1 MKISKVLLWIGVL
14 WFMLAAQVSWAESI
28 TNCTHIT
35 QGTPTDVDSTP
46 GNFNG
51 TPAEDDESCAVI
63 TLQNDDYDFG
73 DAPDPSYPTLL
84 SNNGAR
90 HIQKD
95 NTLHLGSCVDKDE
108 DGQPNSNA
116 LGDDTGNGASVI
128 GSCANGDDEDGVTFS
143 ELKVGAQDVTINVSA
158 NQACRLN
165 AWIDW
170 SGNGSWGDLGD
181 QIATDQ
187 LLAIGNNTLTLDV
200 PASARP
206 GATYAR
212 FRCSTAGG
220 DGVTGEAADGE
231 IEDYRITITAAV
243 PKIDLKKYVQNAAGA
258 PAYDNANESATLGD
272 DAQEFVSG
280 IILPYGSDALYRI
293 RVENTGSTKLNEVTV
308 DDQIEACDPLTK
320 IYDSNNATPDGV
332 MSKGEVWVLECTLPA
347 LKQDIVNTAKVRGI
361 PVNEDDTPTG
371 QSPVDS
377 HDPAN
382 VRIPL
387 GQPAIELKK
396 YVRPVGA
403 AAGSPLEKDA
413 EDMSDALVIDHK
425 ASVTYRMVV
434 RNVGNTP
441 LTNVVLTEHMDDCAV
456 TKTIGVGD
464 TLLDPAEFWEYECTK
479 ANMTVAME
487 NIADVE
493 AKPANPDGTPTT
505 QSPVRDLDPA
515 NVKLRE
521 GNPAISL
528 KKYVVANGADNDA
541 QDAAAAVMIDAGAT
555 VNYKLVVTNTGNTA
569 LGTVDVQDNLT
580 GCNLS
585 TVVGDTGNDSIM
597 SVGEVWTYT
606 CSVPNVR
613 VDTLNLATVSAIP
626 VNADGSP
633 TNQSQV
639 SSEDPANV
647 RVRVERPAISLK
659 KYVRIDGTPE
669 NTEVDAQDMGSALMV
684 SHGDKVTYRMVV
696 TNTGNSLLADVLL
709 DDQLA
714 GCTNPVRIDTNNADT
729 FLSPNEAWVYQCTGV
744 VTEVDTYNLA
754 TVTAK
759 PANADGTPTTQ
770 SPVSD
775 EDPANVRIRINQPA
789 ISLKK
794 YVVAGGN
801 DYDAQDAGRAVLIN
815 AGDSVTYKFVVT
827 NTGNT
832 ILGEVDLTEQL
843 DGCAVGSVA
852 GDTGG
857 DGLMALGEVW
867 TYTCNKADVR
877 VDTQNYATVVATPV
891 NSDGSPTGQSPV
903 NDGDPANVRIPLGQP
918 AIELKKYVRPVG
930 AAAGS
935 PLEKD
940 AEDMSDA
947 LVIDHKASVTYRMV
961 VRNVG
966 NTPLTNVVLT
976 EHMDDCAV
984 TKTVGIGDTLLD
996 PAEFWEYEC
1005 TKANMTV
1012 AMENI
1017 ADVEAKP
1024 ANPDGT
1030 PTTQSPVRD
1039 LDPANVKLREGAP
1052 AISLKKYVV
1061 ANGTDNDAQDAAA
1074 AVMIDA
1080 GATVNYKLVA
1090 TNTGNTALGT
1100 VDVQDNLTGCNLST
1114 VAGDTGNDS
1123 IMSMGEVWTYTCSVA
1138 DVRVDT
1144 LNLATVTAKP
1154 VNADG
1159 TPTNQSQVTSED
1171 PANVRIPLGQ
1181 PAIELKKY
1189 VQNAATAPA
1198 FNAAT
1203 PLVGLGQE
1211 AQDMSTAV
1219 VLPHGSTAM
1228 YRMVVTNI
1236 GNTPLAQVQLTE
1248 HLEGCAVNR
1257 VYNGDADAKDL
1268 LKSGE
1273 FWIYQCT
1280 KANITLDMQNV
1291 ASVEA
1296 KPANPDGSLTTQS
1309 PVDDEDPANV
1319 RIGQNLPA
1327 IELIKYVRKAGDP
1340 APGNDA
1346 QDNLHALPVKHGDNV
1361 TYRIEVRNTGSTAL
1375 ASVKVDDH
1383 LPDCNLPSKP
1393 VSGDAGT
1400 TDLLETGEVWVYEC
1414 NQNNV
1419 TTDVY
1424 NLATVTAVP
1433 AHANGTPTGQSPVN
1447 DEDPANVSI
1456 PLAQPAIAL
1465 QKYVRLEGTPA
1476 PGSDAQDALHALL
1489 VNHNS
1494 NVIYRIVVRNTGNT
1508 ALANVD
1514 VEDSLEGCDL
1524 PTNPVGDDGDKLLET
1539 GELWS
1544 YECTQTGVTTD
1555 VYNLATV
1562 VAQPAHD
1569 NGTPTT
1575 QSPVMAQDAANV
1587 RIPSKQ
1593 PALEL
1598 KKYVRLD
1605 GTAAPGIDAQDNLNA
1620 LLVKHGDTVTYR
1632 ITVRNTGGTALSN
1645 VKVDDHLRDCTL
1657 PDSPQSGDNGNDLL
1671 DTGELWVYE
1680 CSQADVTQDVY
1691 NLATVVATPANA
1703 DGSPTGQS
1711 PITDEDPANV
1721 RIPLAQ
1727 PAIEL
1732 KKYVR
1737 VAGTAVGTELD
1748 AQDASAALMV
1758 EHNTNVTYRITVR
1771 NLGNALLG
1779 DVKVDDHL
1787 ENCALAPVDL
1797 GDLDAAN
1804 TLKQGE
1810 TWIFECT
1817 QTGVKV
1823 DTYNL
1828 ATVEAVPL
1836 HDDGTP
1842 TTQSPV
1848 DDEDPAN
1855 VRIRKELPAISLKK
1869 YVRPQ
1874 GAAAP
1879 GNDAQ
1884 DALHAETV
1892 AYGSNVTYRIEVRN
1906 IGKTPL
1912 INVKVDDHLEAC
1924 NLPANPQSGDT
1935 GNDGKLDLTEVWV
1948 YECDQTNVTTDV
1960 YNLATVKAVPAN
1972 ADGTPTNQSPVD
1984 DEDPANVHVQVTGPT
1999 ITLKKYVQPAANA
2012 PAYDAN
2018 NSATLGLDAQDTL
2031 HAQMLEFGNNALF
2044 RIVVKNTGTTWLDSV
2059 KVEDHLDTC
2068 NPFTR
2073 IHTSVNNDEVMS
2085 PGEFWVYECSVP
2097 DVTENLAN
2105 LASVEAR
2112 PVQEDG
2118 KPTGQSPV
2126 DAKDMANVMI
2136 PVKQPAIAM
2145 KKYVR
2150 KVGAAAP
2157 GNDAQ
2162 DNLNALTVAHGENV
2176 IYHIEVR
2183 NIGDTVLG
2191 YVKVDDYLKDCALNP
2206 LSLADGDSL
2215 LGINEAWT
2223 YECTQANVT
2232 QDVYNLA
2239 AVEATPVFADGTP
2252 TGQSPVNAQDP
2263 ANVRIPL
2270 DGPSIAV
2277 KKYVQAADGAPTYV
2291 SGNVATLGKDAQDAT
2306 TAAYVQYDTDA
2317 LYRIVVKNTGTTWLD
2332 QVAVE
2337 DSIENCALTRIDSG
2351 DSDINDTLKP
2361 DESWVYEC
2369 QLAKV
2374 NEDIRNLATAS
2385 ARPIHADLAPT
2396 GQSPVSSSDP
2406 AHVTTELAPKIAL
2419 KKYVQ
2424 AADGALVY
2432 NALDDATLGF
2442 DAQNASAATFI
2453 TKDKAALYRITV
2465 TNTGNTWLDQVM
2477 ADDQLTNCAI
2487 SNIDKGDN
2495 DAANTLKPG
2504 ERWVYECT
2512 LANIKENIR
2521 NTATVEARPI
2531 NPDGTPTNQSPV
2543 DDSDVA
2549 HVTTELAP
2557 KIALKKYVQAA
2568 TSAVAYS
2575 AADDATLGVDAQD
2588 ATTATFI
2595 TKDASALYRITV
2607 TNTGNTWLDQVV
2619 VDDQLA
2625 NCDLGTAPIDQG
2637 DNDAANTL
2645 KPGERW
2651 VYQCTLANIKE
2662 NIRNTATVEARP
2674 INPDGTPTNQS
2685 PVDDSDVAHVTTE
2698 LAPKI
2703 ALKKYVQ
2710 AADGAMAY
2718 DAADNATLGV
2728 DAQDATAAAF
2738 IVKDQSALYRIAV
2751 TNTGNTWLDQVVV
2764 DDQLANCDLGT
2775 APIDQGD
2782 NDVAKTLKP
2791 GERWVYECTLANIKE
2806 NIRNTATVEARPINP
2821 DGTPTNQSPVDDSD
2835 VAHVTT
2841 ELAPKIALK
2850 KYVQAADG
2858 AMAYDAADNATLG
2871 VDAQDATAAAFIVKD
2886 QSALYRIAVTNTGN
2900 TWLDQVV
2907 VDDQLTNCDL
2917 GTAPIDQ
2924 GDNDVAKTLKPG
2936 ERWVYECTLAN
2947 IKENIRNT
2955 ATVEA
2960 RPINPDGTPTNQ
2972 SPVDDSDVAHVT
2984 TELAPKI
2991 ALKKYVQAATSAVA
3005 YSAADDATLG
3015 VDAQDATTATFITK
3029 DASALYRITVT
3040 NTGNTWLDQVV
3051 VDDQLANCDLG
3062 TAPIDQGDN
3071 DAANTLKPGE
3081 RWVYQCTLA
3090 NIKENIRN
3098 TATVEARPIN
3108 PDGTPTNQSPVD
3120 DSDVAHVTTE
3130 LAPKIALKKYVQAA
3144 DGAMAYD
3151 AADNATLGVDAQDAT
3166 AAAFIV
3172 KDKSALY
3179 RIAVTNTGNTWLD
3192 QVVVDDQLANCDL
3205 GTAPIDQGDN
3215 DVAKTLK
3222 PGERWVYECTLAN
3235 IKENIRNT
3243 ATVEA
3248 RPINP
3253 DGTPT
3258 NQSPVDDS
3266 DVAHVTTELA
3276 PKIAL
3281 KKYVQAADG
3290 AMAYDAADNAT
3301 LGVDAQDATA
3311 AAFIVKDQSALYRI
3325 AVTNTGN
3332 TWLDQVVVDD
3342 QLTNCD
3348 LGTAPIDQGDN
3359 DVAKTLKPGERW
3371 VYECTLA
3378 NIKEN
3383 IRNTAT
3389 VEARP
3394 INPDGTPTNQSP
3406 VDDSDVA
3413 HVTTELAPKIALKK
3427 YVQPLE
3433 GAPAFDVTDATTW
3446 GYDAQDTTSAVHIPY
3461 DKTALYR
3468 IVVTNKGNTWLDTVT
3483 VDDQLDNC
3491 VLASIDDGNGN
3502 ATLQP
3507 EESWVYECTL
3517 AKVNEDIRNTATVQA
3532 RPVNPDGTPTNQS
3545 PVDASD
3551 VAHVTTELRPS
3562 ILLKKYA
3569 QAADKAKAYDR
3580 NDDSTLGLDA
3590 QDETS
3595 AAYVMYDAP
3604 ALYYITVTN
3613 TGNTWLKEIAVDDK
3627 LAGCNATALDSADG
3641 DAFLAPEERWVYTC
3655 ELAKAT
3661 QPISNLATVTAKPI
3675 NPDGTPTNQSPVSSE
3690 DVAHIRTHKGHSLG
3704 NYLWI
3709 DDGNSIALN
3718 RDNGKVDKGE
3728 KPVDDGVEL
3737 ELNDASGN
3745 PVNLG
3750 NGIIT
3755 TKTSGGY
3762 YLFSALP
3769 PGEYQV
3775 CVAASNFATGG
3786 LLAGYLVSSVNEGDP
3801 NADQDQNNN
3810 GLPPADANG
3819 KVCSGIITLDD
3830 DEPTKEYPTASG
3842 QAGNDAAGSAD
3853 NASNLSI
3860 DFAFVPQEVGVGNRL
3875 WIDEGVSPTSTN
3887 NGVYDEGEPPLA
3899 SVMVEVYRQG
3909 DDPDVDMAI
3918 GVTETDRFGC
3928 YSFEH
3933 LRPGS
3938 YFVHVPYYQVV
3949 LDSSLELKPL
3959 YAYLSSKGNDGD
3971 TGVDDTQGENGI
3983 DELATLALSGIKTD
3997 SFTLMPGQ
4005 EPTDERACGKTT
4017 PATLADDS
4025 YDGTQDIGVLR
4036 YMQLGNYVWFDRN
4049 ANGIQDAGEVGIE
4062 NATAELFLADGTTQA
4077 LDIHGNPVAPVKT
4090 DATGKY
4096 LFTALAPGEYVVR
4109 VTPPQEDYMVS
4120 PKVVIDPNNDDNSD
4134 SNAQAVPE
4142 QVYAQSGVVKL
4153 AYDSEP
4159 MHDGDLENPNSNL
4172 TVDFGFYIPVAVGD
4186 RVWLDRNGNGQQD
4199 PEDLNIGG
4207 AIVTLYAADGVTPV
4221 KDAYDRAVEPQTT
4234 TDSGQYYFDYLLEGE
4249 YIITVKAPSE
4259 VYLPTKGGIDAD
4271 DDGSDTDSNALLLVE
4286 GVSSSLPFTL
4296 TARTEPTAD
4305 NEVANVRDSSSNRS
4319 VDFGFIRPLA
4329 VGDFIWSD
4337 TNANGIQDDAEK
4349 GMVGSRVNLLTS
4361 AGNPVTNLKG
4371 ETVAEIVVDETGVY
4385 RFEMLMEGQYVVRVN
4400 PPADYIASKPEA
4412 VTDITK
4418 DSNCE
4423 ATDTKELFQTKV
4435 QELRFNGQPETSVD
4449 GDNSDRDMTLDCGFF
4464 APVGVGDLIWEDSNG
4479 DGEQTAGEPG
4489 ILGAKVA
4496 LLTSDGLQPVDIH
4509 GNEVTAFTTLAD
4521 GKYQFKDLFPGDYI
4535 VQVTP
4540 PDGYHLT
4547 KGDADPDE
4555 NPSNK
4560 DNNCVA
4566 AESKIQTK
4574 VFSLLGGTEPAA
4586 EVDGDDHN
4594 HDSTVDCGFTR
4605 STAIGGPV
4613 WVDLNADG
4621 VQVQGEPSIPG
4632 LEVKLTD
4639 CANNTVANIYG
4650 EIVPPTVT
4658 DANGLY
4664 RFDKLKAGNY
4674 CVIVKN
4680 PPSYRPTLA
4689 VENPNGNEETANIDS
4704 NGAIQLDGYVSSSTV
4719 NLSWNQEP
4727 VNDGDN
4733 DPSTNLTIGFGFIPM
4748 LAIPTVS
4755 QWSLI
4760 MMSLMLMLAGV
4771 YWQRRRN

>member
-1 MKISKVLLWIGVL
+1 
-14 WFMLAAQVSWAESI
+14 
-28 TNCTHIT
+28 
-35 QGTPTDVDSTP
+35 
-46 GNFNG
+46 
-51 TPAEDDESCAVI
+51 
-63 TLQNDDYDFG
+63 
-73 DAPDPSYPTLL
+73 
-84 SNNGAR
+84 
-90 HIQKD
+90 
-95 NTLHLGSCVDKDE
+95 
-108 DGQPNSNA
+108 
-116 LGDDTGNGASVI
+116 
-128 GSCANGDDEDGVTFS
+128 
-143 ELKVGAQDVTINVSA
+143 
-158 NQACRLN
+158 
-165 AWIDW
+165 
-170 SGNGSWGDLGD
+170 
-181 QIATDQ
+181 
-187 LLAIGNNTLTLDV
+187 
-200 PASARP
+200 
-206 GATYAR
+206 
-212 FRCSTAGG
+212 
-220 DGVTGEAADGE
+220 
-231 IEDYRITITAAV
+231 
-243 PKIDLKKYVQNAAGA
+243 
-258 PAYDNANESATLGD
+258 
-272 DAQEFVSG
+272 
-280 IILPYGSDALYRI
+280 
-293 RVENTGSTKLNEVTV
+293 
-308 DDQIEACDPLTK
+308 
-320 IYDSNNATPDGV
+320 
-332 MSKGEVWVLECTLPA
+332 
-347 LKQDIVNTAKVRGI
+347 
-361 PVNEDDTPTG
+361 
-371 QSPVDS
+371 
-377 HDPAN
+377 
-382 VRIPL
+382 
-387 GQPAIELKK
+387 
-396 YVRPVGA
+396 
-403 AAGSPLEKDA
+403 
-413 EDMSDALVIDHK
+413 
-425 ASVTYRMVV
+425 MV
-434 RNVGNTP
+434 
-441 LTNVVLTEHMDDCAV
+441 
-456 TKTIGVGD
+456 
-464 TLLDPAEFWEYECTK
+464 
-479 ANMTVAME
+479 VAME

-521 GNPAISL
+521 GS
-528 KKYVVANGADNDA
+528 
-541 QDAAAAVMIDAGAT
+541 
-555 VNYKLVVTNTGNTA
+555 
-569 LGTVDVQDNLT
+569 
-580 GCNLS
+580 
-585 TVVGDTGNDSIM
+585 
-597 SVGEVWTYT
+597 
-606 CSVPNVR
+606 
-613 VDTLNLATVSAIP
+613 
-626 VNADGSP
+626 
-633 TNQSQV
+633 
-639 SSEDPANV
+639 
-647 RVRVERPAISLK
+647 
-659 KYVRIDGTPE
+659 
-669 NTEVDAQDMGSALMV
+669 
-684 SHGDKVTYRMVV
+684 
-696 TNTGNSLLADVLL
+696 
-709 DDQLA
+709 
-714 GCTNPVRIDTNNADT
+714 
-729 FLSPNEAWVYQCTGV
+729 
-744 VTEVDTYNLA
+744 
-754 TVTAK
+754 
-759 PANADGTPTTQ
+759 
-770 SPVSD
+770 
-775 EDPANVRIRINQPA
+775 
-789 ISLKK
+789 
-794 YVVAGGN
+794 
-801 DYDAQDAGRAVLIN
+801 
-815 AGDSVTYKFVVT
+815 
-827 NTGNT
+827 
-832 ILGEVDLTEQL
+832 
-843 DGCAVGSVA
+843 
-852 GDTGG
+852 
-857 DGLMALGEVW
+857 
-867 TYTCNKADVR
+867 
-877 VDTQNYATVVATPV
+877 
-891 NSDGSPTGQSPV
+891 
-903 NDGDPANVRIPLGQP
+903 
-918 AIELKKYVRPVG
+918 
-930 AAAGS
+930 
-935 PLEKD
+935 
-940 AEDMSDA
+940 
-947 LVIDHKASVTYRMV
+947 
-961 VRNVG
+961 
-966 NTPLTNVVLT
+966 
-976 EHMDDCAV
+976 
-984 TKTVGIGDTLLD
+984 
-996 PAEFWEYEC
+996 
-1005 TKANMTV
+1005 
-1012 AMENI
+1012 
-1017 ADVEAKP
+1017 
-1024 ANPDGT
+1024 
-1030 PTTQSPVRD
+1030 
-1039 LDPANVKLREGAP
+1039 P

-1074 AVMIDA
+1074 AVMIDP

-1138 DVRVDT
+1138 NMRVDT

-1219 VLPHGSTAM
+1219 VLPHGATAM

-1327 IELIKYVRKAGDP
+1327 IELIKYVRKVGDP

-1400 TDLLETGEVWVYEC
+1400 TDLLETGEIWVYEC

-1632 ITVRNTGGTALSN
+1632 ITVRNTGSTALSN

-1810 TWIFECT
+1810 TWSFECT

-1960 YNLATVKAVPAN
+1960 YNLATVEAVPAN

-1984 DEDPANVHVQVTGPT
+1984 DEDPANVHVQVTGPA

-2031 HAQMLEFGNNALF
+2031 HAQMLEFGNTALF
-2044 RIVVKNTGTTWLDSV
+2044 RTVVKNTGTTWLDSV

-2073 IHTSVNNDEVMS
+2073 IHSSVNNDEVMS

-2097 DVTENLAN
+2097 NVTENLAN

-2150 KVGAAAP
+2150 KVGDAAP

-2239 AVEATPVFADGTP
+2239 AVEATPVFANGTP
-2252 TGQSPVNAQDP
+2252 TGQSPVDAKDP

-2270 DGPSIAV
+2270 DGPSITV
-2277 KKYVQAADGAPTYV
+2277 KKYVQAAAGAPAYV
-2291 SGNVATLGKDAQDAT
+2291 SGDVATLGKDAQDAT
-2306 TAAYVQYDTDA
+2306 TAAYVQYDSDA

-2332 QVAVE
+2332 QVTVD
-2337 DSIENCALTRIDSG
+2337 DSLENCAVTRIDRG
-2351 DSDINDTLKP
+2351 DNDVNDTLKP

-2442 DAQNASAATFI
+2442 DAQDASAATFI
-2453 TKDKAALYRITV
+2453 TKDKSALYRITV
-2465 TNTGNTWLDQVM
+2465 TNTGNTWLDQVVV
-2477 ADDQLTNCAI
+2477 DDQLANCDLGTAP
-2487 SNIDKGDN
+2487 IDQGDN
-2495 DAANTLKPG
+2495 DAAKTLKPG
-2504 ERWVYECT
+2504 ERWVYQCT

-2568 TSAVAYS
+2568 TGAAAYS

-2637 DNDAANTL
+2637 DNDAAKTL

-2710 AADGAMAY
+2710 AADGAVAY
-2718 DAADNATLGV
+2718 DAANNASLGV

-2738 IVKDQSALYRIAV
+2738 IVKDKSALYRIAV

-2782 NDVAKTLKP
+2782 NDAAK
-2791 GERWVYECTLANIKE
+2791 
-2806 NIRNTATVEARPINP
+2806 
-2821 DGTPTNQSPVDDSD
+2821 
-2835 VAHVTT
+2835 
-2841 ELAPKIALK
+2841 
-2850 KYVQAADG
+2850 
-2858 AMAYDAADNATLG
+2858 
-2871 VDAQDATAAAFIVKD
+2871 
-2886 QSALYRIAVTNTGN
+2886 
-2900 TWLDQVV
+2900 
-2907 VDDQLTNCDL
+2907 
-2917 GTAPIDQ
+2917 
-2924 GDNDVAKTLKPG
+2924 
-2936 ERWVYECTLAN
+2936 
-2947 IKENIRNT
+2947 
-2955 ATVEA
+2955 
-2960 RPINPDGTPTNQ
+2960 
-2972 SPVDDSDVAHVT
+2972 
-2984 TELAPKI
+2984 
-2991 ALKKYVQAATSAVA
+2991 
-3005 YSAADDATLG
+3005 
-3015 VDAQDATTATFITK
+3015 
-3029 DASALYRITVT
+3029 
-3040 NTGNTWLDQVV
+3040 
-3051 VDDQLANCDLG
+3051 
-3062 TAPIDQGDN
+3062 
-3071 DAANTLKPGE
+3071 TLKPGE

-3144 DGAMAYD
+3144 DGAVDYD
-3151 AADNATLGVDAQDAT
+3151 PANIATLGVDAQDAT

-3192 QVVVDDQLANCDL
+3192 QVVVDDQLTNC
-3205 GTAPIDQGDN
+3205 AISNIDQGDN
-3215 DVAKTLK
+3215 DAAKTLK
-3222 PGERWVYECTLAN
+3222 PGERWVY
-3235 IKENIRNT
+3235 
-3243 ATVEA
+3243 
-3248 RPINP
+3248 
-3253 DGTPT
+3253 
-3258 NQSPVDDS
+3258 Q
-3266 DVAHVTTELA
+3266 
-3276 PKIAL
+3276 
-3281 KKYVQAADG
+3281 
-3290 AMAYDAADNAT
+3290 
-3301 LGVDAQDATA
+3301 
-3311 AAFIVKDQSALYRI
+3311 
-3325 AVTNTGN
+3325 
-3332 TWLDQVVVDD
+3332 
-3342 QLTNCD
+3342 
-3348 LGTAPIDQGDN
+3348 
-3359 DVAKTLKPGERW
+3359 
-3371 VYECTLA
+3371 CTLA

-3433 GAPAFDVTDATTW
+3433 GALAFDATDATTL
-3446 GYDAQDTTSAVHIPY
+3446 GYDAQDVTSAVHVPY
-3461 DKTALYR
+3461 DKAALYR

-3491 VLASIDDGNGN
+3491 VLASIDDGNSN
-3502 ATLQP
+3502 NTLQP

-3569 QAADKAKAYDR
+3569 QAADKAKDYAPA
-3580 NDDSTLGLDA
+3580 DDSTLGLDA

-3627 LAGCNATALDSADG
+3627 LAGCNVEVKDDADG

-3655 ELAKAT
+3655 QLAKAT
-3661 QPISNLATVTAKPI
+3661 QPISNLATVSAKPI
-3675 NPDGTPTNQSPVSSE
+3675 NPDGTPTNQSPVTSE

-3709 DDGNSIALN
+3709 DDGNGIALN

-3728 KPVDDGVEL
+3728 KPVDDGVVL
-3737 ELNDASGN
+3737 ELNDASGK
-3745 PVNLG
+3745 PINLG
-3750 NGIIT
+3750 GGELT
-3755 TKTSGGY
+3755 TTTSGGY
-3762 YLFSALP
+3762 YLFSAVP

-3810 GLPPADANG
+3810 GLAPADANG
-3819 KVCSGIITLDD
+3819 KVCSDIITLDD
-3830 DEPTKEYPTASG
+3830 SEPTKEYPTASG
-3842 QAGNDAAGSAD
+3842 QAGNDAAGSTD

-3875 WIDEGVSPTSTN
+3875 WIDEGVSPASTN
-3887 NGVYDEGEPPLA
+3887 NGVYDDGEPPLA

-3909 DDPDVDMAI
+3909 DDPDVDMAV

-3933 LRPGS
+3933 LRPGN

-3949 LDSSLELKPL
+3949 LDSGLELKPL
-3959 YAYLSSKGNDGD
+3959 YAYLSSKGNDADAGI
-3971 TGVDDTQGENGI
+3971 DDTQGENGI
-3983 DELATLALSGIKTD
+3983 DELATLALSGIKT
-3997 SFTLMPGQ
+3997 SAFTLMPGQ
-4005 EPTDERACGKTT
+4005 EATGERACGKTT
-4017 PATLADDS
+4017 PASLVDNS

-4049 ANGIQDAGEVGIE
+4049 ANGIQDAAEVGIE

-4096 LFTALAPGEYVVR
+4096 LFTALAPGDYVVR
-4109 VTPPQEDYMVS
+4109 VTPPQGDYLPTPRAVL
-4120 PKVVIDPNNDDNSD
+4120 DPNNDDNGD
-4134 SNAQAVPE
+4134 SNAQAVTG
-4142 QVYAQSGVVKL
+4142 QVYAQSGVIKL
-4153 AYDSEP
+4153 AYDTEP

-4199 PEDLNIGG
+4199 PEDLSIGG
-4207 AIVTLYAADGVTPV
+4207 AIVNLYAADGVTPV
-4221 KDAYDRAVEPQTT
+4221 KDAYDRPVTAQTT
-4234 TDSGQYYFDYLLEGE
+4234 TDSGRYYFEYLLEGE
-4249 YIITVKAPSE
+4249 YLLKVKAPSE

-4271 DDGSDTDSNALLLVE
+4271 DDGSDTDSNALPLVE

-4371 ETVAEIVVDETGVY
+4371 ETVAEIVVDETGIY

-4400 PPADYIASKPEA
+4400 PPADYIVSKPEA

-4423 ATDTKELFQTKV
+4423 ATDTVGLFQSKV
-4435 QELRFNGQPETSVD
+4435 RELRFNAQPETSVD

-4464 APVGVGDLIWEDSNG
+4464 APVAVGDLIWEDSNG
-4479 DGEQTAGEPG
+4479 DGLQTAGEPG

-4496 LLTSDGLQPVDIH
+4496 LLTSDGLQAVDIS
-4509 GNEVTAFTTLAD
+4509 GNAVNPFTTLAD
-4521 GKYQFKDLFPGDYI
+4521 GKYHFDDLLPGDYS

-4547 KGDADPDE
+4547 KGGADPDE
-4555 NPSNK
+4555 DPSNA
-4560 DNNCVA
+4560 DSNCMA
-4566 AESKIQTK
+4566 TEGKFQTK
-4574 VFSLLGGTEPAA
+4574 VFSLLGGTEPATEA
-4586 EVDGDDHN
+4586 DGDNHHHN
-4594 HDSTVDCGFTR
+4594 STVDCGFTR
-4605 STAIGGPV
+4605 STAIGGPA

-4621 VQVQGEPSIPG
+4621 LQAEGEPSLPG

-4650 EIVPPTVT
+4650 EIVPPMVT

-4664 RFDKLKAGNY
+4664 RFDHLKAGDY

-4680 PPSYRPTLA
+4680 PAAYRPTLA
-4689 VENPNGNEETANIDS
+4689 VENPNGQTDSTANIDS
-4704 NGAIQLDGYVSSSTV
+4704 NGAIQLDGYVSSNTV
-4719 NLSWNQEP
+4719 NLSWNEEP

-4755 QWSLI
+4755 EWGLI
-4760 MMSLMLMLAGV
+4760 LMSLMLMLAGV